1 MPENEGILIREAN
14 ESDLP
19 AIEQLLANLIDTL
32 DDAEG
37 IDIEVALGTCR
48 RLLRDAT
55 SHFLVANMNR
65 NPVGLINFTIRQTV
79 LHRSPS
85 ALIDEIVVAKD
96 YQRKGVGRQLVLAA
110 IAKCKAL
117 DCCEVEV
124 STEKTNAEAREF
136 YRECGF
142 KERGVLFEADIEST

>member
-1 MPENEGILIREAN
+1 MQDGEGIPIREAN

-19 AIEQLLANLIDTL
+19 AIAQLLADLIDTL

-37 IDIEVALGTCR
+37 FDIEVALGTCR
-48 RLLRDAT
+48 RLLHDAT
-55 SHFLVANMNR
+55 SHFLVADMNG
-65 NPVGLINFTIRQTV
+65 NPVGLINFAVRQTV

-85 ALIDEIVVAKD
+85 ALIDELVVAKD

-110 IAKCKAL
+110 IAQCKGL
-117 DCCEVEV
+117 GCCEFEE

-142 KERGVLFEADIEST
+142 EDRGVLFEADIEST